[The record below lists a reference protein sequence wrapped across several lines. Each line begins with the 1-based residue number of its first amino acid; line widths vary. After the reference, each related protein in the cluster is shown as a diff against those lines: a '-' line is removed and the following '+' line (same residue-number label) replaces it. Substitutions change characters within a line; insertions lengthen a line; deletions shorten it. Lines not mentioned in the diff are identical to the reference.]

1 MSFDLLAPH
10 YRWME
15 WVLAGD
21 KLQHCRTAF
30 LDDVRQAKNV
40 LLLGEGNG
48 RFLKAFVEVNSAA
61 NITVLD
67 ASAAMLRQAQRNM
80 APKNAHHRVEY
91 IHADVFA
98 FLPPSQRFDLIVS
111 NFFFDCFRPDQLEQ
125 IIPRLTSFTSE
136 DAQWIVSDFCVPA
149 RGWARW
155 RARGIIAAMYCFF
168 RVVTQLPARE
178 ITPVAPLLEA
188 NGFRLLR
195 SHESEWGL
203 LRTDLWKKAPELQGS
218 RH

>member
-15 WVLAGD
+15 WVLAGG
-21 KLQHCRTAF
+21 KLQRCRTTF

-67 ASAAMLRQAQRNM
+67 ASAAMLQQAQRRM
-80 APKNAHHRVEY
+80 ASRNAHHRVEY
-91 IHADVFA
+91 IHADVFTWS
-98 FLPPSQRFDLIVS
+98 PPSQRFDLIVT

-125 IIPRLTSFTSE
+125 LIPRLTSSTSE
-136 DAQWIVSDFCVPA
+136 CARWIVSDFNVPA
-149 RGWARW
+149 QGWVRW

-168 RVVTQLPARE
+168 REVTQLPARE
-178 ITPVAPLLEA
+178 ITPVAPWLDA
-188 NGFRLLR
+188 NGFRLLQ

-203 LRTDLWKKAPELQGS
+203 LHTDLWQRKANL
-218 RH
+218 